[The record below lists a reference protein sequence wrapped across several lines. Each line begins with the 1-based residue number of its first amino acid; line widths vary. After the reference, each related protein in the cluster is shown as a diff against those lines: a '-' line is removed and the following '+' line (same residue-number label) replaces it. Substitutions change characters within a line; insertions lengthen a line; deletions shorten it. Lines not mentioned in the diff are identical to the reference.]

1 MLWSSFTDITT
12 SPSCEIQ
19 SRGLSASGGM
29 SAEERRG
36 KLLATCNGREPTPD
50 ELPSCYQGQDS
61 WSGVTL
67 EEFINC
73 QHNLARN
80 RQVHMLADLTLV
92 GCYNLSKYSPEER
105 NAIMLES
112 AKANLRRFS
121 YFGLTEFQKESQY
134 IFEETFNLQFK
145 KAFEQSNDT
154 HANAEPLT
162 EEERAMVMEVNG
174 LDIQLYEF
182 AQELFFRRL
191 TYMEEHEGDGILSS

>member
-1 MLWSSFTDITT
+1 
-12 SPSCEIQ
+12 
-19 SRGLSASGGM
+19 
-29 SAEERRG
+29 
-36 KLLATCNGREPTPD
+36 
-50 ELPSCYQGQDS
+50 
-61 WSGVTL
+61 
-67 EEFINC
+67 
-73 QHNLARN
+73 
-80 RQVHMLADLTLV
+80 
-92 GCYNLSKYSPEER
+92 
-105 NAIMLES
+105 MLES